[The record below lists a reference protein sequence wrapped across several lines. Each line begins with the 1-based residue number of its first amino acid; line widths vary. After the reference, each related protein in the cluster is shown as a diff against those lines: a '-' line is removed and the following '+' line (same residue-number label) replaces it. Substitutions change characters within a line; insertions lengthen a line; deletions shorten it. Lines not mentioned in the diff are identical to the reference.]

1 MSTTKIAD
9 SKGRISLGSRFANR
23 SVLIETIDENEVR
36 IQLARVVPEREAWL
50 LDHPA
55 ARESVAEGIQQ
66 AAAGHTTPG
75 PDLDADLA
83 DFHDETDERGDE

>member
-9 SKGRISLGSRFANR
+9 SKGRISLGSRYANR

-50 LDHPA
+50 LDHPE
-55 ARESVAEGIQQ
+55 AREAVAEGIQQ
-66 AAAGHTTPG
+66 APAGHITPG

-83 DFHDETDERGDE
+83 GFHDETDERGDE